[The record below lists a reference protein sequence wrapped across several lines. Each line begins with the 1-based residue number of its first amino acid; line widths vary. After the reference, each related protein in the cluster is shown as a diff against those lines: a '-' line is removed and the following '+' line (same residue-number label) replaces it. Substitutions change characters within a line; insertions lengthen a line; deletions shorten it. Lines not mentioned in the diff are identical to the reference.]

1 MDLSMHQFIQKYR
14 KPIGQFIVGYLQEK
28 ERELDKVNPWGRDSI
43 RKLMKFS
50 LQGKMIRGGLIILSY
65 RMYHPHYKNSILNI
79 AAAIEIIHSSLLI
92 HDDIM
97 DRDTT
102 RRGEKSIFYQY
113 KELGD
118 LKKIEDAAHFGTSL
132 GICAGDI
139 GFFLAFEILSNLDID
154 TKIRQRIL
162 SSWTGELAAV
172 GLAQMQ
178 DVYFSMSPEKVTEE
192 SIIDLYRF
200 KTARYSF
207 SLPLATG
214 AIAAGGDL
222 KSIRLLRKIGEYMGI
237 VFQIKDDELDLFGK
251 EAVTGKPV
259 GTDIKEGKKTLYYYH
274 LSDLLRKGS
283 VQKLALSEDE
293 RDTLR
298 KMICKSEMNTYGLI
312 GIRELAL
319 RYGIQEKI
327 EKKMEE
333 LSMEARRLIGLL
345 DVEKR
350 YRTILTEIL
359 QYILKRTC

>member
-1 MDLSMHQFIQKYR
+1 MHRFIQKYR
-14 KPIGQFIVGYLQEK
+14 KPIGQIIVAYLQEK
-28 ERELDKVNPWGRDSI
+28 ERDLHRVNPWGRDII
-43 RKLMKFS
+43 RKLTNFS

-65 RMYHPHYKNSILNI
+65 RMYRPRHTNTILNI

-97 DRDTT
+97 DKDTT

-139 GFFLAFEILSNLDID
+139 GFFLAFEILSNLDIGSE
-154 TKIRQRIL
+154 KRQRIL

-178 DVYFSMSPEKVTEE
+178 DVFFSMAPEKVTEE
-192 SIIDLYRF
+192 SIMNLYKF

-214 AIAAGGDL
+214 ALAAGGDL
-222 KSIRLLRKIGEYMGI
+222 KSIGLLRKIGEYMGI
-237 VFQIKDDELDLFGK
+237 IFQIKDDELDLFGN

-274 LSDLLRKGS
+274 LNDLLKKKS
-283 VQKLALSEDE
+283 VQKHTLSEVE
-293 RDTLR
+293 KETLR
-298 KMICKSEMNTYGLI
+298 KMICKSEMDASSLI
-312 GIRELAL
+312 DLRKLAL
-319 RYGIQEKI
+319 RYGIQDKVQ
-327 EKKMEE
+327 KKMED
-333 LSMEARRLIGLL
+333 LSKEARQLICLL
-345 DVEKR
+345 NVDKR
-350 YRTILTEIL
+350 YRDILIEIL
-359 QYILKRTC
+359 RYILKRTY